1 MVISEQELSF
11 SKYREFRDTLG
22 FQKSLEMPPVA
33 AISKQSA
40 AIPGRSEKKKVFEL
54 QCNRVHLEK
63 KNIFLSWKNS
73 HSWRIRYI
81 KSEFDNLTSRIL
93 LVNRTVMLGY
103 FYQNENHK
111 KHTSLMSEFS
121 RLQNFAVLKPQNHK
135 I

>member
-54 QCNRVHLEK
+54 QCNRVKNKKNNSFSKLLCKNILDQVHLEK
-63 KNIFLSWKNS
+63 KHIFKLEK
-73 HSWRIRYI
+73 
-81 KSEFDNLTSRIL
+81 
-93 LVNRTVMLGY
+93 
-103 FYQNENHK
+103 
-111 KHTSLMSEFS
+111 
-121 RLQNFAVLKPQNHK
+121 
-135 I
+135 